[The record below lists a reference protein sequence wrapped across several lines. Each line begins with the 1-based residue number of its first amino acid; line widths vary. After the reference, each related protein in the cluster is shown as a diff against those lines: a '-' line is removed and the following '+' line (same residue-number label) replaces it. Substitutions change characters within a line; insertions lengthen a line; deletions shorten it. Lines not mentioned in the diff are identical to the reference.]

1 MTLNKRPY
9 KGTRDFFPKDKRQLE
24 FLFNKMKETALSF
37 GYEPYDGPLLEEV
50 DLYRAKSGEELINAQ
65 IYSFLDR
72 GGREVA
78 IRPEMTPTVARMV
91 AQVYRE
97 AIRPIRWFTIVNL
110 MRYERPQKGR
120 LREHWQFNCDI
131 FGPPEV
137 MGEMEILQIIIS
149 LLNSFGADQR
159 HFEILLNDRRIVDF
173 VFKKFMKLD
182 DTTTLKL
189 YKILDRYKKED
200 KETIAKLVSELD
212 LGSLEKTFWDYVS
225 IKSFGDLLAFLK
237 GKDCEEI
244 IFRLNSFVDQ
254 MEDLGLLSYLKYD
267 PTIVRGLDYYTG
279 LVFEVFDKHPE
290 NRRALCGGGAFA
302 DLLKIFDEESL
313 PGVGFGLGDV
323 TLADFL
329 TVHGLMPSFETPKN
343 DLLLTFQD
351 EKAKNMALNL
361 ATALRNKGLNI
372 LTCLEPTKVKKVFP
386 LAEKKGCS
394 FVALL
399 GEEELNKGC
408 VQIKNLST
416 KDQKEIKIDNIEEIS
431 SLIKGH

>member
-1 MTLNKRPY
+1 MALNKRPY

-24 FLFNKMKETALSF
+24 FLFQKMRETALSF

-65 IYSFLDR
+65 IYSFVDR

-91 AQVYRE
+91 AQVHRE

-131 FGPPEV
+131 FGPVEIL
-137 MGEMEILQIIIS
+137 GEMEILQIIIS

-182 DTTTLKL
+182 DPTTHKL

-200 KETIAKLVSELD
+200 KETISKLVTELN
-212 LGSLEKTFWDYVS
+212 LGGLEKTLWDYVS

-244 IFRLNSFVDQ
+244 IYRLNSFVDQ
-254 MEDLGLLSYLKYD
+254 MEDIGLLSYLKYD

-302 DLLKIFDEESL
+302 DLLKIFDEEPL

-329 TVHGLMPSFETPKN
+329 TVHNLMPSFEIPKN
-343 DLLLTFQD
+343 DLLLTFQED
-351 EKAKNMALNL
+351 KAQKVALNL
-361 ATALRNKGLNI
+361 ASKLRLKGFNI
-372 LTCLEPTKVKKVFP
+372 VTCLEPIKVKKVFP

-394 FVALL
+394 FVALI
-399 GEEELNKGC
+399 GEEEINKGC
-408 VQIKNLST
+408 VQIKNLTT
-416 KDQKEIKIDNIEEIS
+416 KEQTEIKTENIEEIS
-431 SLIKGH
+431 SLLKAR